1 MYWVI
6 LAIVGTSFFF
16 SFFFGEQS
24 WTDYYLLAVFL
35 FMLIIFI
42 AIYIKRNRKKQAAE
56 TDPDIRK

>member
-24 WTDYYLLAVFL
+24 WTDYYLLAVF
-35 FMLIIFI
+35 I
-42 AIYIKRNRKKQAAE
+42 
-56 TDPDIRK
+56 